1 VVQNAVVFQIYASL
15 SKSLNTTKEDEPP
28 SYTNV
33 ALAGV
38 GAGSIQTLL
47 LCPVELL
54 KIRLQLT
61 SGPNIGPVTMA
72 KDIFNKEGFRGIYR
86 GLTVTILRDAP
97 SHGVYF
103 WTYEYTRE
111 WLHPGCRKT
120 GEESLSTMLFSGG
133 LAGTVSHSLSGSV
146 GYLFNPR
153 SFDSVVYT
161 TGTC

>member
-1 VVQNAVVFQIYASL
+1 MAQNAVVFQIYASL
-15 SKSLNTTKEDEPP
+15 SKSFNTTKADEPP

-38 GAGSIQTLL
+38 GTGAIQTLL

-72 KDIFNKEGFRGIYR
+72 KDIFKKEGIRGIYR
-86 GLTVTILRDAP
+86 GLSVTVLRDAP

-103 WTYEYTRE
+103 WTYEYMRE
-111 WLHPGCRKT
+111 RFHPGCRKS

-133 LAGTVSHSLSGSV
+133 LAGILSDPLSGSATD
-146 GYLFNPR
+146 LFDPIR
-153 SFDSVVYT
+153 ICT
-161 TGTC
+161 L